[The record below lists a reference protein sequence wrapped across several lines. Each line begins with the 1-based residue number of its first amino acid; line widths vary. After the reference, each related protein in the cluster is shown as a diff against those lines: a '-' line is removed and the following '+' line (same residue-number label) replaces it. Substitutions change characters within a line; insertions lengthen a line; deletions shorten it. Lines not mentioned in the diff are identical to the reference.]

1 MASRLKI
8 RLHCCHFLA
17 KTLLRPTDELPST
30 VDKTLMTIKAEPT
43 ASESSVAYVD
53 QAQLSFPSI
62 YWSLVCLLLAS
73 QALPSVMSFMSFYK
87 PFRSAQ
93 FSR

>member
-30 VDKTLMTIKAEPT
+30 VDKTPMAIKAEPT
-43 ASESSVAYVD
+43 ASKSSVAYVD
-53 QAQLSFPSI
+53 QAQPFFPSL

-73 QALPSVMSFMSFYK
+73 WALPSVKSFMSFYK